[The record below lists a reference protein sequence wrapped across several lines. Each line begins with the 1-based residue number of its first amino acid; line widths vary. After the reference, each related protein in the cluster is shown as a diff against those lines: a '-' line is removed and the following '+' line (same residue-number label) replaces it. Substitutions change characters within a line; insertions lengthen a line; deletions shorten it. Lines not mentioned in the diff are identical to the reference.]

1 MSRSLRIEYPGAL
14 YHVTS
19 RGNGGG
25 DIYLDDHDRREFLRL
40 LGAVCARFHWR
51 IHAWCL
57 MTNHYHLVIETE
69 DANLSRG
76 MRQLNGVYT
85 QAFNRAHG
93 RAGHVFQGRY
103 TAILVERDAYLLELC
118 RYVALNPIRAR
129 MVRKPERWRWSSYR
143 ATAGEAGAP
152 GAAGAPAEDWL
163 EIDWLLSQFGRSK
176 ARARVKYAAFVADG
190 IGGAP
195 VWDNLKR
202 QIFLGSDD
210 FADAM
215 AKRGGSLAE
224 VPRAQARPKPPALK
238 KFAER
243 IGGRGGRD
251 EAMARACLEGGY
263 SQAEVARHFDV
274 HYSTVSRAVKTAKG
288 R

>member
-25 DIYLDDHDRREFLRL
+25 DIYLGNDDRREFLRL
-40 LGAVCARFHWR
+40 LGEVCARFHWR
-51 IHAWCL
+51 IHAWCQ

-69 DANLSRG
+69 RANLGRG

-103 TAILVERDAYLLELC
+103 KAILVERDAYLLELC

-129 MVRKPERWRWSSYR
+129 IVRKPGRWRWSSYR
-143 ATAGEAGAP
+143 ATAGEAGAVATN
-152 GAAGAPAEDWL
+152 GAKPEEWQ
-163 EIDWLLSQFGRSK
+163 ETDWLLSQFGRSK
-176 ARARVKYAAFVADG
+176 SRARTAYAAFVAEG

-195 VWDNLKR
+195 IWEGLKR
-202 QIFLGSDD
+202 QVFLGSDD
-210 FADAM
+210 FADEMTAHSGSRAEAPKAQTRGRPPPLDHYA
-215 AKRGGSLAE
+215 AKDDGR
-224 VPRAQARPKPPALK
+224 
-238 KFAER
+238 AER
-243 IGGRGGRD
+243 D
-251 EAMARACLEGGY
+251 KAMARACLEGGY
-263 SQAEVARHFDV
+263 SQAAVAEHFGV
-274 HYSTVSRAVKTAKG
+274 HYSTVSRAIRKLEDG
-288 R
+288 